1 MTNYV
6 RTMGQQIV
14 SNVVKR
20 AMGGGSSSSD
30 TSDYKKINRSGG
42 GRTLGVGHGAG
53 EGNPNTY
60 QTLAFPLDVL
70 SDPSMGNHGHYIQ
83 FFVNVQKKATI
94 KFHPPKTGAEN
105 MKNALIEANLD
116 KRSTVLKNSDGYA
129 GINKEASGTESVA
142 EDGVGSDAKGRGFGF
157 KPASAPISVDAAV
170 VAKAPTGGDAQGRV
184 FGFKPA
190 SAPTSVDAA
199 AATGSLSTSTGL
211 GTSANLSTSSTT
223 LTPTPVKGSAYVT
236 SSSDAFE
243 RKIGQYLMNRTT
255 NYGGSG
261 GLNIQAEVDAQR
273 AVNVLTEE
281 ADRVSTFRTKRAAT
295 IRSEMC
301 INMYMPASVQVTY
314 GANYTDT
321 NIGALSQQAMTAF
334 NDIMNGNFDQFGD
347 TAISMGEPAKE
358 MLLQMMTS
366 LVGTIGPAFGG
377 LEATRAMQSGTI
389 IGEKL
394 ELAFTGVPKRSFQ
407 YTFKMMPRSEA
418 ESEEVQ
424 KIVKAFKSNM
434 LPELEEANARRL
446 RVPNTFN
453 IQYMYVNDVNQYIHN
468 IGECVLE
475 SMNVTYG
482 GDRYKTFTA
491 VPGRGA
497 PPVETTITLSFKEFH
512 FLTRSDVE
520 NEGM

>member
-83 FFVNVQKKATI
+83 FFVNVQKKAKI
-94 KFHPPKTGAEN
+94 QFHPPKTGAEN
-105 MKNALIEANLD
+105 MKNALIERNLN
-116 KRSTVLKNSDGYA
+116 KRSKVLKNPDGYA

-170 VAKAPTGGDAQGRV
+170 VAKAPTGGDVQGRV

-236 SSSDAFE
+236 SSSDSFE
-243 RKIGQYLMNRTT
+243 RKIGQYLINQEK
-255 NYGGSG
+255 NFKESG
-261 GLNIQAEVDAQR
+261 LLENVGINKAR
-273 AVNVLTEE
+273 AVE
-281 ADRVSTFRTKRAAT
+281 ALGKEAARVSTFRTKRAAT

-424 KIVKAFKSNM
+424 KIIKAFKSNM

>member
-1 MTNYV
+1 MSFV
-6 RTMGQQIV
+6 KTMGQNVV
-14 SNVVKR
+14 SNIVRR
-20 AMGGGSSSSD
+20 AMGGGGSGSD
-30 TSDYKKINRSGG
+30 TSDYKKLNRSGG

-53 EGNPNTY
+53 EGNPGFY
-60 QTLAFPLDVL
+60 KTLAFPIDVL

-83 FFVNVQKKATI
+83 FFVNVQKKAKI
-94 KFHPPKTGAEN
+94 QFHPPKTGAEN
-105 MKNALIEANLD
+105 MKNALVEGNLD
-116 KRSTVLKNSDGYA
+116 KRSKVLKNPDGYG
-129 GINKEASGTESVA
+129 GINKEASGTESVST
-142 EDGVGSDAKGRGFGF
+142 GPVGTDDKGRGFGF
-157 KPASAPISVDAAV
+157 KPASAPTSVDAAV
-170 VAKAPTGGDAQGRV
+170 VAKAPTGGDTQGRV
-184 FGFKPA
+184 FGSKPA
-190 SAPTSVDAA
+190 GVPISVNAPAV
-199 AATGSLSTSTGL
+199 TGSLSTSTGL
-211 GTSANLSTSSTT
+211 STSTNLSTSTT
-223 LTPTPVKGSAYVT
+223 LTSTPLKGSAYVA
-236 SSSDAFE
+236 SSSDSFE
-243 RKIGQYLMNRTT
+243 RKIGQYLINDGT
-255 NYGGSG
+255 NFKKSYDGMS
-261 GLNIQAEVDAQR
+261 LSKATKRQSAKRII
-273 AVNVLTEE
+273 TEE
-281 ADRVSTFRTKRAAT
+281 AARVSTFKAVRAAT

-334 NDIMNGNFDQFGD
+334 NDIMNGNFDEFGIT
-347 TAISMGEPAKE
+347 TASMGEPAKE
-358 MLLQMMTS
+358 MILQMMTS

-394 ELAFTGVPKRSFQ
+394 ELAFTGVPKRNFQ

-424 KIVKAFKSNM
+424 KIIKAFKSNM
-434 LPELEEANARRL
+434 LPELVDVNARQL

-453 IQYMYVNDVNQYIHN
+453 IQYMYVNDVNQYIHK

-497 PPVETTITLSFKEFH
+497 PPVETTMTLSFKEFH
-512 FLTRSDVE
+512 FLTRNDVE

>member
-83 FFVNVQKKATI
+83 FFVNVQEKATI

-105 MKNALIEANLD
+105 MKNALIERNLD
-116 KRSTVLKNSDGYA
+116 KRSKVLKNPDGYA

-236 SSSDAFE
+236 SSSDSFE
-243 RKIGQYLMNRTT
+243 RKIGQYLINQQKNFKETGIL
-255 NYGGSG
+255 GGQG
-261 GLNIQAEVDAQR
+261 INKAR
-273 AVNVLTEE
+273 AVE
-281 ADRVSTFRTKRAAT
+281 ALGKEAARVSTFRGVRAAT

-334 NDIMNGNFDQFGD
+334 NDIMNGNFDQFGV
-347 TAISMGEPAKE
+347 TVASAGEPLKE

>member
-1 MTNYV
+1 
-6 RTMGQQIV
+6 
-14 SNVVKR
+14 
-20 AMGGGSSSSD
+20 
-30 TSDYKKINRSGG
+30 
-42 GRTLGVGHGAG
+42 
-53 EGNPNTY
+53 
-60 QTLAFPLDVL
+60 
-70 SDPSMGNHGHYIQ
+70 
-83 FFVNVQKKATI
+83 
-94 KFHPPKTGAEN
+94 
-105 MKNALIEANLD
+105 MKNAVKDANLD
-116 KRSTVLKNSDGYA
+116 QNGKELMHA
-129 GINKEASGTESVA
+129 EASGTESVA

-236 SSSDAFE
+236 SSSDSFE
-243 RKIGQYLMNRTT
+243 RKIGQYLINQEKNFKETGILEGVGI
-255 NYGGSG
+255 NK
-261 GLNIQAEVDAQR
+261 AR
-273 AVNVLTEE
+273 AVEALGKE

-347 TAISMGEPAKE
+347 TVTSMGEPAKE
-358 MLLQMMTS
+358 MLLQMMTT

-434 LPELEEANARRL
+434 LPELEDANARRL
-446 RVPNTFN
+446 TVPNTFN